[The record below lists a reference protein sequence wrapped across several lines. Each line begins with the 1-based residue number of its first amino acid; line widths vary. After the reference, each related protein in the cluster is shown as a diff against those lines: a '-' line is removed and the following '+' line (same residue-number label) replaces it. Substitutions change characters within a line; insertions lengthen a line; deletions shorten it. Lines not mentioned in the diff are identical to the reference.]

1 MLERSIGLTIIT
13 AALITSVV
21 VPELRDSYGA
31 IVPSAINAI
40 VLLTKDTDDND
51 DDTSKK
57 RHQ

>member
-1 MLERSIGLTIIT
+1 MPKNTIGLAIIT

-40 VLLTKDTDDND
+40 VLLTKDTDKND
-51 DDTSKK
+51 DYTNKK
-57 RHQ
+57 R